1 MIHETPRKLE
11 ARRGLSVFYK
21 GKTLLSTIDPQAQS
35 ERVIAAA
42 HKVPRT
48 LYFCPSP
55 LYGYGLQSLLN
66 NISDDSILLCVE
78 ADESLMAF
86 TRQEIF
92 PDLLK
97 NPKFRLVSTQN
108 PQVLCSYIK
117 KEWGTRAFRRI
128 ESIRI
133 SGGWQLYPEIYQ
145 ALEKAIQRDIT
156 IDWGNAAT
164 LMHLGRR
171 YALNFIRNLPLLAL
185 APSAESIHFGNKPLL
200 LLGAGPSLDDFLET
214 FAAMLPETLE
224 GLKGTRP
231 FGIICVDTALP
242 ALKAR
247 NIKPDLVVVLEA
259 QHWNLRDFI
268 GMNDWRL
275 PVAMDLSSLPATSGQ
290 LGNQTFLF
298 TTPWTELSIFQRLK
312 NSGLA
317 PLCMPPLGSV
327 GLSAVL
333 LALTIS
339 SGMIITAGLDFS
351 FTLDS
356 YHAKET
362 PSWHGFRYKQN
373 RLSGVIPASL
383 AFRKGVVKITAKN
396 GSSVFTDP
404 GLQNYRDLFEQ
415 EFANGG
421 NVFSKDRLY
430 DIHSSG
436 LPLCIKTVE
445 ISEAIRLLLKENNF
459 KNTEL
464 PSMKKE
470 HQHERVKQF
479 IHDEYQCL
487 HELKLSLTGKKN
499 TPPGKLEELLCKT
512 DYLWAHFPDY
522 AGKNTKTPPINDLS
536 FLKRVRTEIDP
547 FLKIFEMIGS

>member
-1 MIHETPRKLE
+1 
-11 ARRGLSVFYK
+11 
-21 GKTLLSTIDPQAQS
+21 
-35 ERVIAAA
+35 
-42 HKVPRT
+42 
-48 LYFCPSP
+48 
-55 LYGYGLQSLLN
+55 
-66 NISDDSILLCVE
+66 
-78 ADESLMAF
+78 
-86 TRQEIF
+86 
-92 PDLLK
+92 
-97 NPKFRLVSTQN
+97 
-108 PQVLCSYIK
+108 
-117 KEWGTRAFRRI
+117 
-128 ESIRI
+128 
-133 SGGWQLYPEIYQ
+133 
-145 ALEKAIQRDIT
+145 
-156 IDWGNAAT
+156 
-164 LMHLGRR
+164 MHLGRR
-171 YALNFIRNLPLLAL
+171 YALNFIRNLPLLSS
-185 APSAESIHFGNKPLL
+185 APSVEQIDFGNKPLL
-200 LLGAGPSLDDFLET
+200 VLGAGPSLDDFLET
-214 FAAMLPETLE
+214 FTTMVPKALE
-224 GLKGTRP
+224 GSHPEVLEGTRP

-247 NIKPDLVVVLEA
+247 NIKPDMVVVLEA

-268 GMNDWRL
+268 GMNDWQL
-275 PVAMDLSSLPATSGQ
+275 PVAMDLSSLPATSEQ
-290 LGNQTFLF
+290 LGNQTYLF

-312 NSGLA
+312 NNGLS

-327 GLSAVL
+327 GLSAVF
-333 LALTIS
+333 LALKIS
-339 SGMIITAGLDFS
+339 SGMIISAGLDFS
-351 FTLDS
+351 FTIDS

-362 PSWHGFRYKQN
+362 PSWLFTQRKQT
-373 RLSGVIPASL
+373 RLNGMIPASL
-383 AFRKGVVKITAKN
+383 AFRKGAVKITAKN

-415 EFANGG
+415 EFANGD

-430 DIHSSG
+430 DIHSLG

-470 HQHERVKQF
+470 YQHERVKQF

-499 TPPGKLEELLCKT
+499 TPTGKLEELLCKT

-547 FLKIFEMIGS
+547 FLKIMENMENR